1 VTDAAHETIAVDRPL
16 EGVARITLNR
26 PAKRNAI
33 STPMR
38 AELADALAAHDVDD
52 DVRVTIIRGAGD
64 CFSAGY
70 DLGGGLLD
78 DPPFHTAPGDGQWSR
93 HVSESWFAIWDLA
106 KPVIAQVHGY
116 AIAGA
121 TELAQAC
128 DLVYVAE
135 DARISYPIVRV
146 ASVLADRKRA
156 TEWIDRL
163 VKTKV
168 IREINESESINW
180 NHIKTPSPLKDRD
193 FVFRTLIT
201 TDAAKKKV
209 VFSYYSVTDPL
220 APEYDDYVRGSF
232 KSGKFELTMA
242 ERTNKDGSK
251 TKGTIV
257 VAEVVVDPKGAV
269 PTFIVNMVQKSWP
282 HKTLTALRKQVA
294 KPDIKDDKRV
304 VDRLTREGF
313 LQ

>member
-1 VTDAAHETIAVDRPL
+1 MRLRPL
-16 EGVARITLNR
+16 AAILLTAFALTAVAH
-26 PAKRNAI
+26 AD
-33 STPMR
+33 TP
-38 AELADALAAHDVDD
+38 
-52 DVRVTIIRGAGD
+52 
-64 CFSAGY
+64 SAGPKWEQF
-70 DLGGGLLD
+70 DEEDGIRMFRRDVPGSSIVGLRGEG
-78 DPPFHTAPGDGQWSR
+78 FVAAP
-93 HVSESWFAIWDLA
+93 
-106 KPVIAQVHGY
+106 IA
-116 AIAGA
+116 
-121 TELAQAC
+121 
-128 DLVYVAE
+128 
-135 DARISYPIVRV
+135 RV
-146 ASVLADRKRA
+146 ASVLADRKRS

-168 IREINESESINW
+168 IRELSESESINW

-193 FVFRTLIT
+193 FVFKTMIT
-201 TDAAKKKV
+201 TDPAKKKV
-209 VFSYYSVTDPL
+209 VFSYFSVTDPI
-220 APEYDDYVRGSF
+220 APEYDEYVRGSF

-257 VAEVVVDPKGAV
+257 VAEVVVDPRGSV

>member
-1 VTDAAHETIAVDRPL
+1 MRIRSFAAALLTAFALTSLAHAEPPKDGAQWEQFDEQDGVRMYRRDVPGTSVVGLRGEAFIA
-16 EGVARITLNR
+16 A
-26 PAKRNAI
+26 
-33 STPMR
+33 
-38 AELADALAAHDVDD
+38 
-52 DVRVTIIRGAGD
+52 
-64 CFSAGY
+64 
-70 DLGGGLLD
+70 
-78 DPPFHTAPGDGQWSR
+78 
-93 HVSESWFAIWDLA
+93 
-106 KPVIAQVHGY
+106 
-116 AIAGA
+116 
-121 TELAQAC
+121 
-128 DLVYVAE
+128 
-135 DARISYPIVRV
+135 PIVRV
-146 ASVLADRKRA
+146 ASVLADRKRS

-168 IREINESESINW
+168 IRELSESESINW

-193 FVFRTLIT
+193 FVFKSVIT
-201 TDAAKKKV
+201 TDPAKKKV
-209 VFSYYSVTDPL
+209 TFSYFSVTDSL

-251 TKGTIV
+251 TRGTIV
-257 VAEVVVDPKGAV
+257 VAEVVVDPKGSV
-269 PTFIVNMVQKSWP
+269 PTFLVNMVQKSWP

>member
-1 VTDAAHETIAVDRPL
+1 MRLRPIAATLLTALALTTAAHADPPKDAAQWEQFDEEDGIRMYRRDVPGTSVVGLRG
-16 EGVARITLNR
+16 EGFVA
-26 PAKRNAI
+26 A
-33 STPMR
+33 
-38 AELADALAAHDVDD
+38 
-52 DVRVTIIRGAGD
+52 
-64 CFSAGY
+64 
-70 DLGGGLLD
+70 
-78 DPPFHTAPGDGQWSR
+78 
-93 HVSESWFAIWDLA
+93 
-106 KPVIAQVHGY
+106 
-116 AIAGA
+116 
-121 TELAQAC
+121 
-128 DLVYVAE
+128 
-135 DARISYPIVRV
+135 PIVRV

>member
-1 VTDAAHETIAVDRPL
+1 
-16 EGVARITLNR
+16 
-26 PAKRNAI
+26 
-33 STPMR
+33 MR
-38 AELADALAAHDVDD
+38 ARSFVAPLLTVLAL
-52 DVRVTIIRGAGD
+52 T
-64 CFSAGY
+64 
-70 DLGGGLLD
+70 
-78 DPPFHTAPGDGQWSR
+78 
-93 HVSESWFAIWDLA
+93 
-106 KPVIAQVHGY
+106 
-116 AIAGA
+116 AGA
-121 TELAQAC
+121 HADSPKAAAAAWEQF
-128 DLVYVAE
+128 DEQDGIRMFRRDVAGTSIVGLRGE
-135 DARISYPIVRV
+135 AFVAAPIVRV
-146 ASVLADRKRA
+146 ASVLADRKRS

-168 IREINESESINW
+168 IREISESESINW

-193 FVFRTLIT
+193 FVFRSLIT
-201 TDAAKKKV
+201 TEPAKKKV
-209 VFSYYSVTDPL
+209 VFSYHSVTDPI

-304 VDRLTREGF
+304 VERLTREGF

>member
-1 VTDAAHETIAVDRPL
+1 MRVRLLAATLLSALALSAVAHAEPPKDAAQWEQFDQQDGIRMYRRDVPGTSVVGLR
-16 EGVARITLNR
+16 G
-26 PAKRNAI
+26 
-33 STPMR
+33 
-38 AELADALAAHDVDD
+38 DAFIEA
-52 DVRVTIIRGAGD
+52 
-64 CFSAGY
+64 
-70 DLGGGLLD
+70 
-78 DPPFHTAPGDGQWSR
+78 
-93 HVSESWFAIWDLA
+93 
-106 KPVIAQVHGY
+106 
-116 AIAGA
+116 
-121 TELAQAC
+121 
-128 DLVYVAE
+128 
-135 DARISYPIVRV
+135 PIVRV
-146 ASVLADRKRA
+146 ASVLADRKRS

-168 IREINESESINW
+168 IREISESESVNW

-193 FVFRTLIT
+193 FVFKTLIT
-201 TDAAKKKV
+201 TDPAKKKV
-209 VFSYYSVTDPL
+209 VFSYYSVSDPI

-313 LQ
+313 LR